1 MTGLAESCYSH
12 TDLESLDTDIA
23 RIKKMDMLV
32 LNKIG
37 RIEIIGEPAET
48 TEIQLNHH
56 LIPLLH
62 IAIRAR
68 IACTLTVQIATRNVR
83 VSTLFHSI

>member
-12 TDLESLDTDIA
+12 TDLESLNTDIA

-32 LNKIG
+32 LNKVG
-37 RIEIIGEPAET
+37 RVKIIGKPAET
-48 TEIQLNHH
+48 TEIQFDHH

-62 IAIRAR
+62 IAIRTR
-68 IACTLTVQIATRNVR
+68 IACTVAGNITRR
-83 VSTLFHSI
+83 DVSVVTLVHSI